1 MPGVLNRKLVRE
13 LWQLKGQMLSIAL
26 VVATGIMT
34 VMTMRGSY
42 DTLIEAQ
49 ESYYRDARFADVWA
63 PLKRAPDALVAEI
76 AALTG
81 VAAVDTRVSFYA
93 TLDLEGLDAPAQGQF
108 VSLPTPGRPALNDIR
123 VRRGRYLSGAA
134 DEVLISENFA
144 QARGLL
150 PGGTLRA
157 IINGR
162 ARELDIVG
170 IAISP
175 EHTYAVPPGAL
186 YPDDERYGV
195 LWMSRDVL
203 GPAYDMDGAFNEVT
217 LALAAGANPRRVI
230 AQLNALL
237 DPYGG
242 LGAYLRENQASH
254 LILQAELDQNR
265 IMGTAIPAIFLAVAA
280 FLLNLVLGRLI
291 NTQRTEIAVLK
302 AFGFRTAEVGWHY
315 LLYALAAVAA
325 GTLLGT
331 LLGLRL
337 GDAYIGMYGKY
348 FDFPNLEYQLKP
360 GLLLVAVAVSAI
372 AATAGALMAVRSAV
386 VLPPAEAM
394 RPEPPARFHA
404 GWLDR
409 MKVTPLLPSSLRMIL
424 RNLQRKPVH
433 SLLSSTGIA
442 FSVAIVV
449 VGMFM
454 FDGVTFMM
462 EQQFERIQ
470 REDLMLTFNEPMD
483 KAIYYDLNQLE
494 GVTRVEMF
502 RAVPARLRSGHR
514 QREVSIQGM
523 SADGRLRKIVASSG
537 EVYPLPAQ
545 GLVLSQR
552 LAHKLQVSK
561 GDRIGIEILEGRRV
575 VRHDLLV
582 SGVVED
588 FMGLSAYMNQD
599 ALAQLVAGPLLA
611 SGAYLSVEVD
621 ARGDINKKLKQL
633 PAVAG
638 VTSPAGMLE
647 QFESQMADSLYIAIG
662 FLVGFASVISVGV
675 IYNGAR
681 ISLSERGREL
691 ASLRVMGFRRREAA
705 GLLLGEQALLTLVAI
720 PLGWLIGYGLAF
732 GVAASLQ
739 NDVYRVPF
747 IISNRTYAVSALVT
761 IVAAIA
767 SGLIVRHRVDHLDL
781 IAVLKTRE

>member
-1 MPGVLNRKLVRE
+1 MPGVLTRKLLRE

-49 ESYYRDARFADVWA
+49 QSYYRESRFADIWA
-63 PLKRAPDALVAEI
+63 PLKRAPDAVLPRI
-76 AALTG
+76 AALPG
-81 VAAVDTRVSFYA
+81 VAAVDTRVTFFA

-108 VSLPTPGRPALNDIR
+108 VSLPPHGRSVLNDIR
-123 VRRGRYLSGAA
+123 IRSGRYLSDAA

-144 QARGLL
+144 LARALG
-150 PGGTLRA
+150 PGDTLRA

-217 LALAAGANPRRVI
+217 IALADDANPRQVI
-230 AQLNALL
+230 AQLNQVL
-237 DPYGG
+237 DRYGG
-242 LGAYLRENQASH
+242 LGAYTRENQSSH
-254 LILQAELDQNR
+254 IILQAELDQNR

-302 AFGFRTAEVGWHY
+302 AFGFRTTEVGGHY
-315 LLYALAAVAA
+315 LLYAVAAVAV
-325 GTLLGT
+325 GTVLGT

-337 GDAYIGMYGKY
+337 GDAYISLYGKY
-348 FDFPNLEYQLKP
+348 FDFPNLQYQLKP
-360 GLLLVAVAVSAI
+360 GLLLIAVAISAL

-386 VLPPAEAM
+386 SLPPAEAM
-394 RPEPPARFHA
+394 RPEPPARFHS
-404 GWLDR
+404 GWLDHI
-409 MKVTPLLPSSLRMIL
+409 KVTALLPSSMRMIL
-424 RNLQRKPVH
+424 RNLQRKPIH
-433 SLLSSTGIA
+433 SLLSAIGIA

-449 VGMFM
+449 VGLFM
-454 FDGVTFMM
+454 LDGVTFMM
-462 EQQFERIQ
+462 QQQFDKIQ
-470 REDLMLTFNEPMD
+470 REDLMLTFNEPLD
-483 KAIYYDLNQLE
+483 EAIYYDLQQLD

-523 SADGRLRKIVASSG
+523 LPDGHLRKIVASSG
-537 EVYPLPAQ
+537 ETYPLPAQ

-552 LAHKLQVSK
+552 LARKLRVSK
-561 GDRIGIEILEGRRV
+561 GDRIGIEVLEGRRAA
-575 VRHDLLV
+575 RHDLLV

-599 ALAQLVAGPLLA
+599 VLAQLVAGPRLA
-611 SGAYLSVEVD
+611 SGAYLSVD
-621 ARGDINKKLKQL
+621 AAARSAINKKLKQL

-638 VTSPAGMLE
+638 VTSPAGMLA
-647 QFESQMADSLYIAIG
+647 QFESQLADSLYIAIG
-662 FLVGFASVISVGV
+662 FFVGFASVIAVGV

-705 GLLLGEQALLTLVAI
+705 ALLLGEQALLTLVAI

-747 IISNRTYAVSALVT
+747 IISNQTYAVSALIT
-761 IVAAIA
+761 ILAAVA